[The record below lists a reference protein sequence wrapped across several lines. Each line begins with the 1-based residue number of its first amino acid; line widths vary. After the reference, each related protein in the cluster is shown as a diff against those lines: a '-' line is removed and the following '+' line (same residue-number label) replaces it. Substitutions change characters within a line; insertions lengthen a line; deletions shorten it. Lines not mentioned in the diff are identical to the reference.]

1 MDEEYDAIILGTGLK
16 ECVLSGLLSVD
27 GRKVLHMDRNNYY
40 GGESASLNLDQLFQK
55 FNKPNPGNLG
65 PSRDYNIDLIPKFI
79 MASGILVKMLI
90 HTDVTRYLDFK
101 SVDGSYVYKDKTVH
115 KVPASDTEALK
126 SGLMG
131 LFEKRRAKKFF
142 LYVQDYDPK
151 DSKTWQ
157 GLNLA
162 TTTSA
167 DVFKH
172 FGLADETVAF
182 LGHALAL
189 HSDDNY
195 LTAPATETIDR
206 IKLYCESLA
215 RYQKSPYIY
224 PLYGLGELPQAFAR
238 LSAIYGGTYMLNKP
252 FEGVVM
258 EGGKVVGVRSEGEV
272 ARCKFVIGDPSYFP
286 DKVKQA
292 GSVVRS
298 INILE
303 HPIPSTDN
311 SESVQV
317 ILPQSQVGRHN
328 DIYISMV
335 SSSHNVCSKN
345 KYIAIVSSTVETDD
359 PEKELKPAFDILG
372 PVAQRFTSVSPSYV
386 PVDDGTEDKIFVST
400 SYDPESHFDSTC
412 LDIMSIYKR
421 VTGKEVDLS
430 PPAKQ
435 EDH

>member
-1 MDEEYDAIILGTGLK
+1 MDEQYDAIVLGTGLK

-27 GRKVLHMDRNNYY
+27 GLKVLHMDRNGYY
-40 GGESASLNLDQLFQK
+40 GGESASLNLDQLLQK

-65 PSRDYNIDLIPKFI
+65 QSRDYNVDLIPKFI

-101 SVDGSYVYKDKTVH
+101 SVEGSYVYKGGKIY

-126 SGLMG
+126 SPLMG
-131 LFEKRRAKKFF
+131 MFEKRRAKKFF
-142 LYVQDYDPK
+142 MFVQEFDDADPK
-151 DSKTWQ
+151 THQ
-157 GLNLA
+157 GLNLN
-162 TTTSA
+162 TTTTA

-172 FGLADETVAF
+172 FGLSDETVDF

-189 HSDDNY
+189 HRDDDY
-195 LTAPATETIDR
+195 LTAPAKDTIER

-258 EGGKVVGVRSEGEV
+258 EGGKVVGIKSEGEV

-286 DKVKQA
+286 EKVKQV

-298 INILE
+298 INILD
-303 HPIPSTDN
+303 HPVANTNNAESTQIIIP
-311 SESVQV
+311 QK
-317 ILPQSQVGRHN
+317 QVGRKS
-328 DIYISMV
+328 DIYLSVISHA
-335 SSSHNVCSKN
+335 HNVSAKD
-345 KYIAIVSSTVETDD
+345 KYIAIVSTTVETDN
-359 PEKELKPAFDILG
+359 PENELKPAFDLLG
-372 PVAQRFTSVSPSYV
+372 PVLQRFTSVSPTYV
-386 PVDDGTEDKIFVST
+386 PIDDGTNDKIFVST

-421 VTGKEVDLS
+421 VTGKDVDLS
-430 PPAKQ
+430 PPQKK
-435 EDH
+435 EE